1 MSSSCWHEK
10 FFLNFFWPYLGPKMK
25 FTLKIVPR
33 KKNDKKLIINIET
46 ESDNDVESETE
57 QEKEPDTETES
68 LCYGECQCES
78 EPLTKE
84 NKEKE
89 NDANIKFIRKVP
101 THPINRLKW
110 KAKQL
115 TVNYH

>member
-1 MSSSCWHEK
+1 
-10 FFLNFFWPYLGPKMK
+10 MK

-57 QEKEPDTETES
+57 QEREPDTETES

-89 NDANIKFIRKVP
+89 NHDDINFIRKVP
-101 THPINRLKW
+101 AHPRNCLKR

-115 TVNYH
+115 TVRNH

>member
-1 MSSSCWHEK
+1 MLRICLVFVNKKK
-10 FFLNFFWPYLGPKMK
+10 FLTFFWFCLGPKTK

-33 KKNDKKLIINIET
+33 KKSYKKVIIIVER

-57 QEKEPDTETES
+57 PETETES
-68 LCYGECQCES
+68 LCYCECQCES

-89 NDANIKFIRKVP
+89 NHDDINFIRKVP
-101 THPINRLKW
+101 AHPRNCLK
-110 KAKQL
+110 
-115 TVNYH
+115 